1 MHYWIIL
8 PEAVIRR
15 NKFLSASCSFFLKV
29 MNIEFKKTREKETR
43 VKKQG
48 TRKEIQEIIKKSQ
61 I

>member
-1 MHYWIIL
+1 
-8 PEAVIRR
+8 
-15 NKFLSASCSFFLKV
+15 

-43 VKKQG
+43 EKKQG